1 MDPKKKNTLTDYQK
15 EQIEKGKKR
24 PFQKTHWI
32 FQNYNTLV
40 YDIMASPFKIATLY
54 CSFIILLALLLRYF
68 KLLKFIIRLDKLK
81 LQIIILAI
89 IFVFIYLHQYKLN
102 QNIIYMA
109 KMNEDN
115 LTLYKYEK
123 TKTGSDTMLSLF
135 LSIFIGNVLSSMV
148 SFNLNKPS
156 QYYEKIM

>member
-1 MDPKKKNTLTDYQK
+1 MDSNKKNTLTDYQK
-15 EQIEKGKKR
+15 DLIEKGKNR
-24 PFQKTHWI
+24 LFQKTHWL
-32 FQNYNTLV
+32 FQNYNTPI
-40 YDIMASPFKIATLY
+40 YDLMASPLKISSLY
-54 CSFIILLALLLRYF
+54 CSLIILSALLLRYF

-109 KMNEDN
+109 KTSEDN

-123 TKTGSDTMLSLF
+123 AKTGSETMLSLF
-135 LSIFIGNVLSSMV
+135 LSIFISNMLSSIV
-148 SFNLNKPS
+148 SFNLKKPS
-156 QYYEKIM
+156 KYYEQIM